1 MLFLVVCV
9 IMPHQL
15 QINQGPQDALLY
27 DNSRSY
33 FTNVGYVRTSNFQVE
48 YRNVDSQNTAQLGS
62 TVQYVIP
69 KAADLLGAVDLVC
82 EFKAPKITETYDSNN
97 AATGNTPTAGAGETG
112 FLQWVDELGFAMI
125 EKATFSIGSNDI
137 ETLTGE
143 QMQIRNELMTSDEMR
158 LGYFQTLKTGRAA
171 FDNVSAIKEEEFP
184 GFKTGTMKKGI
195 QKDTTRLIVAVNDAS
210 TDVAGSSQNLPRTCD
225 KRRLIIPL
233 SFFFTQHV
241 SQYFPLAAVAGCNDV
256 RISIK
261 FRALKELVQKYE
273 STGASAIVLPQINST
288 LIDLEASETKLRC
301 HYVHVTGP
309 EAKTLMS
316 KEHVRLLKLWQHQ
329 HKIVKASDT
338 TFEMDLSF
346 LHPVSTLLITVRDEA
361 DLAGDGSSKQGF
373 FFYHGDGTP
382 PNYDDTAFGED
393 DYDDKTVSVSN
404 IKLTLNGQERH
415 PGLDKGIDTDYLRYR
430 LLPMLHSNSNMQ
442 EQLFSQYGIADRQKA
457 QYRGAKNV
465 IAYPFS
471 LNPEGSNPSGAV
483 NFSKVSHA
491 KLSLTLD
498 TTTRG
503 WIEVPAGNTNQ
514 YRIDVYALYYN
525 WLQIKDG
532 RALLSFA

>member
-1 MLFLVVCV
+1 
-9 IMPHQL
+9 
-15 QINQGPQDALLY
+15 
-27 DNSRSY
+27 
-33 FTNVGYVRTSNFQVE
+33 
-48 YRNVDSQNTAQLGS
+48 
-62 TVQYVIP
+62 
-69 KAADLLGAVDLVC
+69 
-82 EFKAPKITETYDSNN
+82 
-97 AATGNTPTAGAGETG
+97 
-112 FLQWVDELGFAMI
+112 MI

-158 LGYFQTLKTGRAA
+158 LGYFQTLKTGRKGLEAGGVEA
-171 FDNVSAIKEEEFP
+171 ELP
-184 GFKTGTMKKGI
+184 GFTGTTQKPGI
-195 QKDTTRLIVAVNDAS
+195 QKDTSRMIV
-210 TDVAGSSQNLPRTCD
+210 TTIAGTERVCE
-225 KRRLIIPL
+225 KRKLIIPL

-261 FRALKELVQKYE
+261 FRPLKELVQEFK
-273 STGASAIVLPQINST
+273 SVPSSATLVLPSINST
-288 LIDLEASETKLRC
+288 LIDLDGPSTKLRC

-329 HKIVKASDT
+329 HKIVKAADT

-346 LHPVSTLLITVRDEA
+346 LHPVSTLLITIRDES
-361 DLAGDGSSKQGF
+361 DLQGDSSSKQGL

-382 PNYDDTAFGED
+382 PNYDDPA
-393 DYDDKTVSVSN
+393 DKTVAVSN
-404 IKLTLNGQERH
+404 VKLTLNGQERH
-415 PGLDKGIDTDYLRYR
+415 PGLDDGIDTDYLRYR

-442 EQLFSQYGIADRQKA
+442 EQIFSQYGQSDKQKA

-465 IAYPFS
+465 IVYPFS

-498 TTTRG
+498 TTARG